1 MLPGK
6 ELKEIWQ
13 NYWIS
18 HWLYLQSEVSVNVAT
33 DIQVNVQD
41 TYFNSDSREIA
52 LQGRAWPGS
61 EKDLVHKE
69 SIDQAFL
76 WVFSK
81 SLCCCVVSSLSPS
94 LSIKIAVL

>member
-52 LQGRAWPGS
+52 LQSRAWPGS

-69 SIDQAFL
+69 SRPS
-76 WVFSK
+76 FSVGFFQVPML
-81 SLCCCVVSSLSPS
+81 LCS
-94 LSIKIAVL
+94 K